1 MAAPFGKSQAPMA
14 GNGPDHVLFVGEKI
28 VFESGLNKKTGGG
41 GAVGV
46 ERPGTLSTGYG
57 SAGE

>member
-14 GNGPDHVLFVGEKI
+14 GNGPDHVLFVGEKT
-28 VFESGLNKKTGGG
+28 VSESGLNKKTGGG

-46 ERPGTLSTGYG
+46 ERPGTRLTGFE
-57 SAGE
+57 SAGA